1 MMDLITLAKA
11 KRLIDSS
18 IAGIDGVLAGKNCK
32 IQSVEDIT
40 NGHRLTFSWNDDEGV
55 ARTSTVDVMDG
66 NSIEEV
72 EVKYASSQSGTTPP
86 PSGSWMNIL

>member
-32 IQSVEDIT
+32 LQSVEDIT
-40 NGHRLTFSWNDDEGV
+40 CGHRITFSLSDD
-55 ARTSTVDVMDG
+55 
-66 NSIEEV
+66 
-72 EVKYASSQSGTTPP
+72 
-86 PSGSWMNIL
+86 